1 MNSTYSFLKTL
12 LSVSPQNSV
21 NGRHETSALY
31 PVKCAEC
38 VSFDTVI
45 VLKEKK
51 YLWKACLLLWF
62 PLLLPHHHE
71 KKFWI
76 PLLSSWS
83 SSGVS
88 EMPKFSHLFL
98 IVPRQTKCVKK
109 KGKKNLVILCIL
121 LWGFT
126 CSMFRKKDVLLHLL
140 LLLMQWKKEKENT
153 TTYTATVWLHIL
165 QKRYYYNYYATKKT
179 SPSPTKNTTM
189 KMKKNVLLLLYIP
202 QSINQGHIPSITSL
216 YTITL
221 AVAGSGKERAIA
233 RDSGL
238 CKQYPSSSLF
248 LQPSHLPRWP
258 LLYYSV
264 GHSWA
269 LVQHTMFTNH
279 LEKSHLVDSREIVLA
294 RNMFLDSFSGGSTP
308 L

>member
-1 MNSTYSFLKTL
+1 MNSTSFLKTLL

-51 YLWKACLLLWF
+51 ISL
-62 PLLLPHHHE
+62 
-71 KKFWI
+71 KKSLS
-76 PLLSSWS
+76 PPMVPPPPPPSSWK
-83 SSGVS
+83 
-88 EMPKFSHLFL
+88 EILNPPPLIMIIIRCFRNAEILTPFSHCTKTDKMCKKERKEKPRNTLYS
-98 IVPRQTKCVKK
+98 IVRFYMLYVQK
-109 KGKKNLVILCIL
+109 
-121 LWGFT
+121 
-126 CSMFRKKDVLLHLL
+126 KKDVLLHLL

-216 YTITL
+216 YT
-221 AVAGSGKERAIA
+221 
-233 RDSGL
+233 
-238 CKQYPSSSLF
+238 LF
-248 LQPSHLPRWP
+248 TR
-258 LLYYSV
+258 
-264 GHSWA
+264 
-269 LVQHTMFTNH
+269 
-279 LEKSHLVDSREIVLA
+279 
-294 RNMFLDSFSGGSTP
+294 
-308 L
+308 